1 MTIYNTIN
9 ICIGHLPFP
18 NEFFQYVDLMIT
30 PKYFYASY
38 PRVIINDCDY
48 GSEHG
53 DLSEYAQLIWLYD
66 NYEKVVDKKTFV
78 RLFQYRRFVSPYEFG
93 NLCSHS
99 WAKRIEVEGLKDC
112 QSIFERQASMEL
124 FNRPLSLPE
133 TVRGQY
139 ADCSVEEDIINF
151 ASFLKI
157 NGKMTDCEEI
167 KFLTSTTLIP
177 AANMG
182 IFHRDHLYWLLA
194 ELKEASSFML
204 SKFYVKRSG
213 YQRRVMGFLLE
224 RYNSFL
230 LLHKRKQDMK
240 PFFHGYHIILSKN
253 HDVDRTINL

>member
-1 MTIYNTIN
+1 MHNTIN
-9 ICIGHLPFP
+9 ICIGHTPFP
-18 NEFFQYVDLMIT
+18 NEFFEYVDLMIA

-38 PRVIINDCDY
+38 PRAVINDCDY
-48 GSEHG
+48 GSERG

-66 NYEKVVDKKTFV
+66 NYEKVVGKKKFV
-78 RLFQYRRFVSPYEFG
+78 RLFQYRRFVSPNEFG
-93 NLCSHS
+93 DLCSHM
-99 WAKRIEVEGLKDC
+99 WAKRIDVEDLKDC
-112 QSIFERQASMEL
+112 HSIFERQANMEM

-139 ADCSVEEDIINF
+139 ADCCVEEDIINF
-151 ASFLKI
+151 ALYLKTI
-157 NGKMTDCEEI
+157 GKLTDSEEI

-182 IFHRDHLYWLLA
+182 IFDRDHLYWLLA
-194 ELKEASSFML
+194 ELKEASGFML

-230 LLHKRKQDMK
+230 LLHKRKQDMI
-240 PFFHGYHIILSKN
+240 PFFHGYHIILSKY
-253 HDVDRTINL
+253 HDIDKTINL